1 MPARTEMDA
10 SPAAGYCDVPPVLN
24 LAPKRTTLPAAQR
37 KPSPKATAVCVVP
50 WKYSALLFG
59 MPYLLGL
66 AAEVDPTGRV
76 AGAGRGFNN
85 IGSALAPALAGAV
98 LGLTGAYTSIGWTS
112 VVAAA
117 AAFGLVLLVARRLPG
132 AR

>member
-1 MPARTEMDA
+1 
-10 SPAAGYCDVPPVLN
+10 
-24 LAPKRTTLPAAQR
+24 
-37 KPSPKATAVCVVP
+37 
-50 WKYSALLFG
+50 
-59 MPYLLGL
+59 
-66 AAEVDPTGRV
+66 
-76 AGAGRGFNN
+76 
-85 IGSALAPALAGAV
+85 V